1 LPDLAVVNSGS
12 DSANGSVSVLLQ
24 DPSTPGSFLTLGNY
38 VTGRSSDEVA
48 IEDLNGD
55 NLSDLVVVNSRGLV
69 NDYPIGTISV
79 LLQNLSSDGTF
90 QDPTD
95 YNMIFQS
102 LSLAIGDL
110 NGDSLP
116 DIAVADD
123 GALVLF
129 QKPSSPAIFY
139 PLKHVGG

>member
-1 LPDLAVVNSGS
+1 
-12 DSANGSVSVLLQ
+12 
-24 DPSTPGSFLTLGNY
+24 
-38 VTGRSSDEVA
+38 
-48 IEDLNGD
+48 
-55 NLSDLVVVNSRGLV
+55 
-69 NDYPIGTISV
+69 
-79 LLQNLSSDGTF
+79 LQNLSSDGTF